1 MRGTRRSAQRSAR
14 GSEHSPPGSQAQIT
28 GRSDR
33 ILPEIAVRA
42 VRGRENLAID
52 NRTPSSAR
60 ASHGIPHADL
70 IDLYA
75 KALTVEP
82 ILMCSYSAGR
92 LWIVLLA
99 RLP

>member
-1 MRGTRRSAQRSAR
+1 MGAITARR
-14 GSEHSPPGSQAQIT
+14 GSQAQIT

-33 ILPEIAVRA
+33 SLPEIAVRA

-52 NRTPSSAR
+52 NQTPSSAR

-82 ILMCSYSAGR
+82 ILMCSYSAGA
-92 LWIVLLA
+92 LYTNDNKA
-99 RLP
+99 E